1 MPTIRRPISS
11 TGRRSCRH
19 FDYAGDGW
27 GYSYGAAAEW
37 YTGRW
42 TLRPGIFDLSTT
54 PAGDVSPLGYALDAN
69 FSNFERVGE
78 IEERHQSWGQ
88 TGKIK
93 ITRYLQRGSMGVYSD
108 AIALA
113 AATGLSADIKA
124 VRSYTGPPGV
134 GVNFEQ
140 GNHRHAGHVG
150 ARRDNATWQNCL
162 EASRS

>member
-93 ITRYLQRGSMGVYSD
+93 ITRYLQGGSMGVYSD

-140 GNHRHAGHVG
+140 GITDTLGMLGRA
-150 ARRDNATWQNCL
+150 ATTL
-162 EASRS
+162 LGRIA